1 MRRGTAARRHSGTDK
16 APGAPIPVAVLGA
29 TGAVGQTF
37 IRLLD
42 GHPWFVLREV
52 AASERSTGKR
62 YADAARWI
70 EGVMPEAVARMSV
83 QACDPREVSAPIVFS
98 ALDAAVAHEVEPAFA
113 RAGKLVLSNTTS
125 FRMEPDVPLVIPE
138 INADHLGILETQRK
152 RRGWAGGIVTNANCA
167 ATVAA
172 VALAPLHQAFGIRRL
187 FVATM
192 QAVSGAGYPGV
203 ASLDILGNVI
213 PYIADEEAKIERELP
228 KLLGSMN
235 GASLVAAP
243 FTVTAHASRVAVE
256 HGHTVVMSVE
266 CARKPSVADAVGA
279 LREWRG
285 AAAVRGLPSAPE
297 RPLRLMD
304 EADRP
309 QPRRDVDEGRGM
321 TVSVG
326 RVREDPLFH
335 LKLVAM
341 GHNTVRGAAGGSILN
356 AELLVSL
363 GLAGAAAP

>member
-1 MRRGTAARRHSGTDK
+1 
-16 APGAPIPVAVLGA
+16 
-29 TGAVGQTF
+29 
-37 IRLLD
+37 
-42 GHPWFVLREV
+42 
-52 AASERSTGKR
+52 
-62 YADAARWI
+62 
-70 EGVMPEAVARMSV
+70 
-83 QACDPREVSAPIVFS
+83 
-98 ALDAAVAHEVEPAFA
+98 
-113 RAGKLVLSNTTS
+113 VLSNTKS

-138 INADHLGILETQRK
+138 VNADHLGILEAQRRK
-152 RRGWAGGIVTNANCA
+152 RGWNGGIVTNANCA

-172 VALAPLHQAFGIRRL
+172 VALAPLHEAFGIRRL
-187 FVATM
+187 FVATL

-213 PYIADEEAKIERELP
+213 PYIGEEEGKIERELP
-228 KLLGSMN
+228 KLLGRRN
-235 GASLVAAP
+235 GEVLEAAP
-243 FTVTAHASRVAVE
+243 FAVTAHANRVAVE
-256 HGHTVVMSVE
+256 HGHTAVMSVE
-266 CARKPSVADAVGA
+266 FARKPSVAEAVRA

-285 AAAVRGLPSAPE
+285 AESVRGLPSAPE
-297 RPLRLMD
+297 VPLRYMD

-309 QPRRDVDEGRGM
+309 QPRRDVGEGKGM
-321 TVSVG
+321 TVSAG